1 MQSEQDRIYIPLIGL
16 LSGMRLNE
24 IAQLY
29 IDDIHLEYGVPC
41 FRVDTTH
48 EDQKLKNRK
57 SRRLVPIHSKLIELG
72 FLEYVKKLKTNNEK
86 RVFPQLYYTN
96 NKGYG
101 QAFSKKFN
109 NPNFK
114 KEWIKE
120 EKLNNSKIKVDFH
133 SFRHTFA
140 SKLIGEVK
148 DSIVD
153 KIMGHSGSSE
163 NKRTYNKVEIEKL
176 KIAIEKLDIEK
187 IDFSNIK
194 NLLK

>member
-1 MQSEQDRIYIPLIGL
+1 
-16 LSGMRLNE
+16 
-24 IAQLY
+24 
-29 IDDIHLEYGVPC
+29 
-41 FRVDTTH
+41 VD
-48 EDQKLKNRK
+48 
-57 SRRLVPIHSKLIELG
+57 
-72 FLEYVKKLKTNNEK
+72 
-86 RVFPQLYYTN
+86 
-96 NKGYG
+96 
-101 QAFSKKFN
+101 
-109 NPNFK
+109 
-114 KEWIKE
+114 KE

-148 DSIVD
+148 DSMVD

-187 IDFSNIK
+187 INFANIK